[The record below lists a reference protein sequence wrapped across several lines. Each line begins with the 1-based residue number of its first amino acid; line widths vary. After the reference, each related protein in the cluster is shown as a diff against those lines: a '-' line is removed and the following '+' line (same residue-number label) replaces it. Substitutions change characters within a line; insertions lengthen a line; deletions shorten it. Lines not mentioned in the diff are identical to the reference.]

1 MACADLT
8 RPIDAMKHRVARTL
22 ALLLLPLHGC
32 GTTSVGDPPLDSLLA
47 IGTWGGTEAGVLV
60 TDTLTHVHVGC
71 TYGDIRGR
79 VTLDADGRFTRGG
92 TYVLRAYPVAIG
104 PTMPAVF
111 SGRVLGQTLTI
122 SVAVRDTIA
131 MTDVSFGPVTVRLG
145 TEPTMANCPI
155 CRVPGDRSS
164 ARGQPST
171 APAAATARATS
182 ASVVFQPQT
191 LMRITR
197 SPFQLPPLR

>member
-8 RPIDAMKHRVARTL
+8 QPPDAMTRRLARTA

-32 GTTSVGDPPLDSLLA
+32 GTASVGDPPLDGLLA
-47 IGTWGGTEAGVLV
+47 IGTWGGSEAGVLV
-60 TDTLTHVHVGC
+60 TDTLAHVHLGC
-71 TYGDIRGR
+71 TYGDLRGR

-92 TYVLRAYPVAIG
+92 TYLLRAYPVAIG

-131 MTDVSFGPVTVRLG
+131 KTDVSLGPVTVRLG

-155 CRVPGDRSS
+155 CRVPGDRTS
-164 ARGQPST
+164 ARVQSRSWWQFMGSE
-171 APAAATARATS
+171 S
-182 ASVVFQPQT
+182 AKT
-191 LMRITR
+191 
-197 SPFQLPPLR
+197 